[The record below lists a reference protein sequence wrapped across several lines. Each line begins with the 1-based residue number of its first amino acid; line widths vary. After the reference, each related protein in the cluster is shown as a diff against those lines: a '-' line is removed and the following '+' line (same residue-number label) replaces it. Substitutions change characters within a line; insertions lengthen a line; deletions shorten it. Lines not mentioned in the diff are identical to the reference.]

1 MGAKSITE
9 LEERYAT
16 QVSAFLNPTFVTV
29 ATPAAAGGI
38 DWRKWSWNGRANALK
53 GEALEKKM

>member
-1 MGAKSITE
+1 MGVKSITE

-38 DWRKWSWNGRANALK
+38 D
-53 GEALEKKM
+53 